1 MARGRLIIWFVN
13 AWAHENKPQKA
24 LRKVG
29 SPEIALKGVFLRSK
43 ACRFVLGLEYLF
55 GKIMACL
62 LDPIDILIV
71 SYRWICGFDGVRIKK
86 CKGENVQNSCYFH
99 F

>member
-13 AWAHENKPQKA
+13 AWAHENKQQKG
-24 LRKVG
+24 LRKGG

-55 GKIMACL
+55 GKIMARF

-71 SYRWICGFDGVRIKK
+71 SYRWICGFGGVRIKK